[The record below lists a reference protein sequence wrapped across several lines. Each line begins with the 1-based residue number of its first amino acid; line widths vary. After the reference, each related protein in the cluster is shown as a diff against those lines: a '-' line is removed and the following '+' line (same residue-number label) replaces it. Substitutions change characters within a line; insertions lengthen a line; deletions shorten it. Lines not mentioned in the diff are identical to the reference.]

1 MFFKKALFCLQIL
14 AANEADLT
22 NARNSGVRGALYDRL
37 ILTPNK
43 LESLCAGLLQIAD
56 SSHTT
61 VGRVVRRTQG
71 WNS

>member
-1 MFFKKALFCLQIL
+1 M
-14 AANEADLT
+14 

-37 ILTPNK
+37 ILTPKK